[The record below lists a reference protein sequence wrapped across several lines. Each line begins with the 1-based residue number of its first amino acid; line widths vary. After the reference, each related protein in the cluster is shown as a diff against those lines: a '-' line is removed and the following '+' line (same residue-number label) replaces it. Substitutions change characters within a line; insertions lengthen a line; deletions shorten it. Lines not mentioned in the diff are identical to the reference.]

1 MGCPY
6 FFIFDLDNTLIYTD
20 IANNMAYKEAI
31 QVVLNIGYV
40 NCDIQRITR
49 IELAN
54 MLPECSQEQLSKI
67 VLYKENIYPNYY
79 DQTTL
84 NTNLL
89 KILVL
94 LHTNRCETIL
104 LTECRRNRAIAL
116 CEYHGLMNY
125 FSQCYFL
132 ENYNGKSK
140 YCFLYKLGITAADC
154 VLFENG
160 KKHIQNDFI
169 KIPESNIIQIKI

>member
-1 MGCPY
+1 
-6 FFIFDLDNTLIYTD
+6 
-20 IANNMAYKEAI
+20 MAYKEAI
-31 QVVLNIGYV
+31 QVVLNNSLV
-40 NCDIQRITR
+40 TSDIQRITR

-67 VLYKENIYPNYY
+67 ILYKENIYPNYLG
-79 DQTTL
+79 QTTL

-94 LHTNRCETIL
+94 LHINRCETIL

-116 CEYHGLMNY
+116 CKYHGLMNY

-132 ENYNGKSK
+132 G
-140 YCFLYKLGITAADC
+140 
-154 VLFENG
+154 
-160 KKHIQNDFI
+160 
-169 KIPESNIIQIKI
+169 

>member
-31 QVVLNIGYV
+31 QVVLNNSLV
-40 NCDIQRITR
+40 TSDIQRITR

-67 VLYKENIYPNYY
+67 ILYKENIFPNYLG
-79 DQTTL
+79 QTTL

-94 LHTNRCETIL
+94 LHINRCETIL

-116 CEYHGLMNY
+116 CKYHGLMNY

-140 YCFLYKLGITAADC
+140 YCFLSELGINAADC
-154 VLFENG
+154 VMFENG
-160 KKHIQNDFI
+160 KKHIQINSI

>member
-1 MGCPY
+1 MECPY
-6 FFIFDLDNTLIYTD
+6 FFIFDLDNTLVYTD
-20 IANNMAYKEAI
+20 SANNMAYIEAI
-31 QVVLNIGYV
+31 QVVMNISFI
-40 NCDIQRITR
+40 NSDIKRITR

-67 VLYKENIYPNYY
+67 ILYKENIYPNYL

-89 KILVL
+89 KLLVL
-94 LHTNRCETIL
+94 LHKNRCETIL

-116 CEYHGLMNY
+116 CEYHGLMKY
-125 FSQCYFL
+125 FSQYYFL

-140 YCFLYKLGITAADC
+140 YYFLSELGINAADC

-160 KKHIQNDFI
+160 KKHIQIDSI